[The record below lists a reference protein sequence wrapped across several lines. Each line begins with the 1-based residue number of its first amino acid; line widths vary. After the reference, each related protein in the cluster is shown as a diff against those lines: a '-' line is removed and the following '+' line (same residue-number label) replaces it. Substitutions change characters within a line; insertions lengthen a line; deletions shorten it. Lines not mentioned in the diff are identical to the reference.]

1 MHNQQNRKQYDISR
15 AAEVM
20 NSSYESEN
28 SFYDSEESHEKISV
42 RNSIAP
48 QNQVDSML
56 PLKQPQN
63 LKLAL
68 NRNRYGKIEDDSRMG
83 RDLEMDPTNRNS
95 PTSPTK
101 TPANAVLNKSNNHLF
116 DNICIF
122 CSKIFT
128 YCCFSSTYP
137 FVTSE

>member
-1 MHNQQNRKQYDISR
+1 
-15 AAEVM
+15 
-20 NSSYESEN
+20 
-28 SFYDSEESHEKISV
+28 
-42 RNSIAP
+42 
-48 QNQVDSML
+48 ML

-101 TPANAVLNKSNNHLF
+101 TPANALSSKPNKKEAKDKNNYYIEG
-116 DNICIF
+116 D
-122 CSKIFT
+122 
-128 YCCFSSTYP
+128 SSDEYGPNYP
-137 FVTSE
+137 